1 MRSKVAILII
11 LTAVV
16 AFLSMARTRTT
27 QSQLK
32 NNSLL
37 VEQIPDVAVPDSL
50 LRYLE
55 PNAVTLKGYSK
66 KASDSRESFFV
77 TNNTKHRISHIRLL
91 MRYSLM
97 NGEMLH
103 ERTATVEVDLRPGET
118 RLVAIKTFDV
128 QRLFYYY
135 AGPKPRK
142 SATPFKVAFRLI
154 GYDIPVGR

>member
-1 MRSKVAILII
+1 MVAIGG
-11 LTAVV
+11 TAI
-16 AFLSMARTRTT
+16 ARTRTT
-27 QSQLK
+27 QTQLK
-32 NNSLL
+32 NNSQV
-37 VEQIPDVAVPDSL
+37 VEQIPDASVPDSL
-50 LRYLE
+50 LRDLE

-77 TNNTKHRISHIRLL
+77 TNNTNHRISHIRLL
-91 MRYSLM
+91 MRYSQM